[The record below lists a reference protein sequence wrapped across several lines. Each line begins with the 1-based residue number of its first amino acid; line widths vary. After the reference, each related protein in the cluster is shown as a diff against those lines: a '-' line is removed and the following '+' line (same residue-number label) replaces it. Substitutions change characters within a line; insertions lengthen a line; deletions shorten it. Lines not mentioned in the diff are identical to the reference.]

1 MAQETIF
8 QYNAIIKKGE
18 HKFQSST
25 GNASGQNPIGAL
37 KAITQKE
44 NYYLIAVED
53 HDGVSTRYV
62 TLEAAKNLHF
72 PIKND
77 EILNQGSYQ
86 GKPVTA
92 IIITDN
98 SLPLEVLTEEGWQ
111 DLSSEGDT
119 QNAKK

>member
-8 QYNAIIKKGE
+8 PYNAITKEGE
-18 HKFQSST
+18 CKFKASS
-25 GNASGQNPIGAL
+25 GNVSDQNPIDAL
-37 KAITQKE
+37 KNIAQRRR
-44 NYYLIAVED
+44 YYLVAVTD
-53 HDGVSTRYV
+53 IKGTHTRYV
-62 TLEAAKNLHF
+62 TLEAARNLHF

-111 DLSSEGDT
+111 GLNKEGDT